1 MFDYLRN
8 KRLAFLLT
16 VIAGGVLIQFLLDV
30 IYSLVYRNHSITLDW
45 VAYLL
50 SILITTVVILGL
62 ISLSAWLNR
71 KYSWETAPGTRFYIQ
86 IFLVVGFVVVL
97 VMFFRFALRM
107 IIAPNDF
114 VRLLDEMIYASFFFI
129 FSLILVFV
137 DLGVN
142 LLNKW
147 RFSLAEIE
155 KFKKENLETQFEML
169 RMQVN
174 PHFLFNSLN
183 TLSSLIYQNQDMASN
198 FVRELSSVYRY
209 MLEKRK
215 SELVTI
221 EEEMKF
227 TDSFIYL
234 LALRFDK
241 KLIFKV
247 NVPKDVYKM
256 EVVPL
261 TLQILIENAVKH
273 NVVSMKRPLTINIY
287 IEDTDKIVV
296 KNNLQLREDET
307 YSTGIGLSNI
317 RTRLELLSDKKLE
330 VMDTNSDFI
339 VKVPILKRHE
349 NKLSKW

>member
-1 MFDYLRN
+1 
-8 KRLAFLLT
+8 
-16 VIAGGVLIQFLLDV
+16 
-30 IYSLVYRNHSITLDW
+30 
-45 VAYLL
+45 
-50 SILITTVVILGL
+50 
-62 ISLSAWLNR
+62 
-71 KYSWETAPGTRFYIQ
+71 
-86 IFLVVGFVVVL
+86 
-97 VMFFRFALRM
+97 
-107 IIAPNDF
+107 
-114 VRLLDEMIYASFFFI
+114 
-129 FSLILVFV
+129 
-137 DLGVN
+137 
-142 LLNKW
+142 
-147 RFSLAEIE
+147 
-155 KFKKENLETQFEML
+155 
-169 RMQVN
+169 
-174 PHFLFNSLN
+174 
-183 TLSSLIYQNQDMASN
+183 
-198 FVRELSSVYRY
+198 